1 MGKNSGLKKTSA
13 EILYQLLM
21 DNIPLKMFYKDLNS
35 VYIWCND
42 LYAKD
47 LKIAA
52 ADIVGKTDYE
62 FYRKDLAEK
71 YIADDRRVMQ
81 NGEIEQ
87 LEERYVQDGQEAFI
101 RTTKTPFKDA
111 AGKVIGLLGVFTDI
125 TSSKLTQIRMEESE
139 AKYRTLIETTDT
151 GFAIIDQ
158 VGTVLDANP
167 EYIRLSG
174 ETSLEAIIGQLVTK
188 WTADHDREKHLAA
201 ITKCFA
207 DGRIK
212 NITLDFVDSKGHT
225 TPVEVSGAMIE
236 GGGMKRAFK
245 LARDVTD
252 RKAAEKNLEERS
264 VKLEILNQALK
275 EEIEER
281 RRAEEIVSRQ
291 AREILEVSIPVV
303 QLWDGILSVPLI
315 GTLDSQRTQQLME
328 RLLQRIVETN
338 SSVALID
345 VTGVPAIDT
354 QTAQH
359 LIETIKAVQLLGA
372 QVILTGIRP
381 AIAQTLVHLG
391 INLSG
396 VNTRSSMA
404 AGLIFAMDLMGLKV
418 VSRDN

>member
-225 TPVEVSGAMIE
+225 TPVEVSGAMID

-245 LARDVTD
+245 LARDVTA

-275 EEIEER
+275 GEIEER

-303 QLWDGILSVPLI
+303 QLWEGILSVPLI

>member
-1 MGKNSGLKKTSA
+1 MSKSIGLKKASA
-13 EILYQLLM
+13 ETLYRLLM
-21 DNIPLKMFYKDLNS
+21 DTIPMKIFYKDLNS

-42 LYAKD
+42 PYAKD

-52 ADIVGKTDYE
+52 ASIAGKTDYE
-62 FYRKDLAEK
+62 FYREDLAEK
-71 YIADDRRVMQ
+71 YRVDDRRVMQ
-81 NGEIEQ
+81 NGEVEQ
-87 LEERYVQDGQEAFI
+87 LEESYVQDGQEAFI
-101 RTTKTPFKDA
+101 RTIKAPVKDA
-111 AGKVIGLLGVFTDI
+111 AGKVLGLLGIFTDI
-125 TSSKLTQIRMEESE
+125 TSSKLAQIRLEESE
-139 AKYRTLIETTDT
+139 AKYRTLIENTDT

-167 EYIRLSG
+167 EYVRLSG
-174 ETSLEAIIGQLVTK
+174 ENGLEAVIGQKVTK
-188 WTADHDREKHLAA
+188 WTATPDQEKHLTA
-201 ITKCFA
+201 ITKCFT

-212 NITLDFVDSKGHT
+212 NIMLDFVDGKGHT

-245 LARDVTD
+245 LARDITE
-252 RKAAEKNLEERS
+252 RKTAEKNLEERS
-264 VKLEILNQALK
+264 AKMELLNQALK
-275 EEIEER
+275 SEIEER

-303 QLWDGILSVPLI
+303 QLWEGIVSVPLI

-338 SSVALID
+338 SRVALID

-391 INLSG
+391 INLSS

-404 AGLIFAMDLMGLKV
+404 AGLIFAMDLMGLRV
-418 VSRDN
+418 VGKDN

>member
-139 AKYRTLIETTDT
+139 AKYRTLSKPPIRICFIDPFGTFRRQSGVS
-151 GFAIIDQ
+151 GFPA
-158 VGTVLDANP
+158 
-167 EYIRLSG
+167 
-174 ETSLEAIIGQLVTK
+174 ETSLEAIIGR
-188 WTADHDREKHLAA
+188 W
-201 ITKCFA
+201 
-207 DGRIK
+207 
-212 NITLDFVDSKGHT
+212 
-225 TPVEVSGAMIE
+225 
-236 GGGMKRAFK
+236 
-245 LARDVTD
+245 
-252 RKAAEKNLEERS
+252 
-264 VKLEILNQALK
+264 
-275 EEIEER
+275 
-281 RRAEEIVSRQ
+281 
-291 AREILEVSIPVV
+291 
-303 QLWDGILSVPLI
+303 
-315 GTLDSQRTQQLME
+315 
-328 RLLQRIVETN
+328 
-338 SSVALID
+338 
-345 VTGVPAIDT
+345 
-354 QTAQH
+354 
-359 LIETIKAVQLLGA
+359 
-372 QVILTGIRP
+372 
-381 AIAQTLVHLG
+381 
-391 INLSG
+391 
-396 VNTRSSMA
+396 
-404 AGLIFAMDLMGLKV
+404 
-418 VSRDN
+418 

>member
-1 MGKNSGLKKTSA
+1 MVAGNQKDGRSA
-13 EILYQLLM
+13 
-21 DNIPLKMFYKDLNS
+21 
-35 VYIWCND
+35 
-42 LYAKD
+42 
-47 LKIAA
+47 
-52 ADIVGKTDYE
+52 G
-62 FYRKDLAEK
+62 
-71 YIADDRRVMQ
+71 
-81 NGEIEQ
+81 
-87 LEERYVQDGQEAFI
+87 
-101 RTTKTPFKDA
+101 
-111 AGKVIGLLGVFTDI
+111 
-125 TSSKLTQIRMEESE
+125 
-139 AKYRTLIETTDT
+139 
-151 GFAIIDQ
+151 
-158 VGTVLDANP
+158 
-167 EYIRLSG
+167 
-174 ETSLEAIIGQLVTK
+174 
-188 WTADHDREKHLAA
+188 KHLAA

-359 LIETIKAVQLLGA
+359 LIETIKAVQCLG
-372 QVILTGIRP
+372 L
-381 AIAQTLVHLG
+381 
-391 INLSG
+391 
-396 VNTRSSMA
+396 RS
-404 AGLIFAMDLMGLKV
+404 F
-418 VSRDN
+418 

>member
-1 MGKNSGLKKTSA
+1 MGKNSGLGKTSA
-13 EILYQLLM
+13 ETLYQLLM
-21 DNIPLKMFYKDLNS
+21 DNMPMKIFYKDPNS

-42 LYAKD
+42 SYAKD
-47 LKIAA
+47 LKLAA
-52 ADIVGKTDYE
+52 ADIVGKNDHE

-71 YIADDRRVMQ
+71 YIADDRRIMQ
-81 NGEIEQ
+81 HGKIEQ
-87 LEERYVQDGQEAFI
+87 IEERYVQDGQEAFI
-101 RTTKTPFKDA
+101 RTIKTPVKDA
-111 AGKVIGLLGVFTDI
+111 AGKTIGLLGVFTDI
-125 TSSKLTQIRMEESE
+125 TSSKLAQIRMEESE

-158 VGTVLDANP
+158 VGTILDANP

-174 ETSLEAIIGQLVTK
+174 ATALTEIMGKKATQ
-188 WTADHDREKHLAA
+188 WTADYDREKHLAA
-201 ITKCFA
+201 INKCFT

-212 NITLDFVDSKGHT
+212 NITLDFVDGKGHT
-225 TPVEVSGAMIE
+225 TPVEVSGATIE
-236 GGGMKRAFK
+236 GGGIKRAFK
-245 LARDVTD
+245 LARDVTE
-252 RKAAEKNLEERS
+252 RKAAEKSLEERS
-264 VKLEILNQALK
+264 IKLENLNQALK
-275 EEIEER
+275 TEIEER

-303 QLWDGILSVPLI
+303 QLWEGIVSVPLI

-391 INLSG
+391 INLSN

-404 AGLIFAMDLMGLKV
+404 SGLIFAMDLMGLRV
-418 VSRDN
+418 VNKDI

>member
-1 MGKNSGLKKTSA
+1 MGKNSGLGKTSA
-13 EILYQLLM
+13 ETLYQLLM
-21 DNIPLKMFYKDLNS
+21 DNMPMKIFYKDPNS

-42 LYAKD
+42 SYAKD
-47 LKIAA
+47 LKLAA
-52 ADIVGKTDYE
+52 ADIVGKNDHE

-71 YIADDRRVMQ
+71 YIADDRRIMQ
-81 NGEIEQ
+81 HGKIEQ
-87 LEERYVQDGQEAFI
+87 IEERYVQDGQEAFI
-101 RTTKTPFKDA
+101 RTIKTPVKDA
-111 AGKVIGLLGVFTDI
+111 AGKTIGLLGVFTDI
-125 TSSKLTQIRMEESE
+125 TSSKLAQIRMEESE

-158 VGTVLDANP
+158 VGTILDANP
-167 EYIRLSG
+167 EYIRLAG
-174 ETSLEAIIGQLVTK
+174 ATALTEIMGQKATQ
-188 WTADHDREKHLAA
+188 WTADYDREKHLAA
-201 ITKCFA
+201 INKCFA

-212 NITLDFVDSKGHT
+212 NITLDFVDGKGHT
-225 TPVEVSGAMIE
+225 TPVEVSGATIE
-236 GGGMKRAFK
+236 GSGIKRAFK
-245 LARDVTD
+245 LARDVTE
-252 RKAAEKNLEERS
+252 RKAAEKSLEERS
-264 VKLEILNQALK
+264 IKLENLNQALK
-275 EEIEER
+275 TEIEER

-303 QLWDGILSVPLI
+303 QLWEGIVSVPLI

-391 INLSG
+391 INLSN

-404 AGLIFAMDLMGLKV
+404 SGLIFAMDLMGLRV
-418 VSRDN
+418 VNKEI